1 MSNNH
6 TSVFPANSG
15 VKIEE
20 YATCRVPELAY
31 AKQKCVELGLAG
43 VEVFMNDVVP
53 RTEQLPNFDDLAQQF
68 REANVARV
76 HCSYWGSPTGFVAN
90 IGYSELVDRFSS
102 REALREYYGDVS
114 GR

>member
-6 TSVFPANSG
+6 TSVFPATSG

-53 RTEQLPNFDDLAQQF
+53 RTEQLSNFDTLAQQF
-68 REANVARV
+68 REARRCSSALLILGVTDRV
-76 HCSYWGSPTGFVAN
+76 C
-90 IGYSELVDRFSS
+90 
-102 REALREYYGDVS
+102 REYRLLRTCRPVFEP
-114 GR
+114 